1 MKKNG
6 MMNIIIDNITWKT
19 IFKVCFKV
27 LTDNSIIWFQYRL
40 LNRILCVKKY
50 LHTLNISNTDI
61 CRLCSND
68 SETILHLFVHC
79 PKSKELW
86 YSLKSWISGELGIVL
101 NLTTET
107 ILLGYLYSDSNFEP
121 INHFLLVT
129 KNFIFHSALNKKPL
143 TFGVLKLRLKTTFL
157 EQELVAKNYFQE
169 DKYFLI

>member
-1 MKKNG
+1 M
-6 MMNIIIDNITWKT
+6 
-19 IFKVCFKV
+19 

-40 LNRILCVKKY
+40 LNRILGVKKY
-50 LHTLNISNTDI
+50 LHTLKISNTDI

-68 SETILHLFVHC
+68 TETILHLCVHC

-86 YSLKSWISGELGIVL
+86 CSLKSWISRELGIVL

-129 KNFIFHSALNKKPL
+129 KNFIFHSALNNKPL
-143 TFGVLKLRLKTTFL
+143 TFGVLKIRLKTTFL
-157 EQELVAKNYFQE
+157 EQELATTILFQE
-169 DKYFLI
+169 NKFNKKWLRWRQFFQDV